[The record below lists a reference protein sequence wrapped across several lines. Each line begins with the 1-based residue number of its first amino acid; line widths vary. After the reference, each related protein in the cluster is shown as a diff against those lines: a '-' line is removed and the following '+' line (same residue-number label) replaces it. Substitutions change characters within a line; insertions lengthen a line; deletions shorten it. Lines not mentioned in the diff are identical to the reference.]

1 MLINGIGEVSEETVL
16 SILTREGREAVES
29 GDMTLE
35 EVGDMYKLEQV
46 KKASRIGRFGDSFS
60 SSYSWIPE
68 GLFDKL
74 TPEELGQLVD
84 AFSDCYAA
92 GKNDKR
98 D

>member
-60 SSYSWIPE
+60 TSYGWIPE

-74 TPEELGQLVD
+74 TPGELGQLVD
-84 AFSDCYAA
+84 AFNDCYGA
-92 GKNDKR
+92 GKNDKHE
-98 D
+98 